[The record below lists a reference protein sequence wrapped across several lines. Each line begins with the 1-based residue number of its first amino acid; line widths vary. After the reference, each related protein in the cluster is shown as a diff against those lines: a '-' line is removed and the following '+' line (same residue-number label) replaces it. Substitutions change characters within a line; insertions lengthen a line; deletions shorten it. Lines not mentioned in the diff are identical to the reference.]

1 MRRIADAES
10 ASFGTGIISVVLPMG
25 IREAKVIILNITNR
39 SCWGTKEIITAD
51 VYGDTQ
57 EIIEDCLYAIE
68 SFIEEVMSDYNKE
81 EHYDYTDV
89 FEMENL
95 TDKYWIAA

>member
-1 MRRIADAES
+1 
-10 ASFGTGIISVVLPMG
+10 MG
-25 IREAKVIILNITNR
+25 HA
-39 SCWGTKEIITAD
+39 KEIITAD

-68 SFIEEVMSDYNKE
+68 PFIEEVMPTYNKE
-81 EHYDYTDV
+81 KYYDYSDV

-95 TDKYWIAA
+95 TDEYWIAAWP

>member
-1 MRRIADAES
+1 MQKNKPDKA
-10 ASFGTGIISVVLPMG
+10 FGDFGCQTS
-25 IREAKVIILNITNR
+25 
-39 SCWGTKEIITAD
+39 EIITAD

-68 SFIEEVMSDYNKE
+68 PFIEEVMPDCNKE
-81 EHYDYTDV
+81 EYYDHTDV

-95 TDKYWIAA
+95 TDEYWIAA

>member
-1 MRRIADAES
+1 MTENDLPNIHFHQLRNTYSTLLMKND
-10 ASFGTGIISVVLPMG
+10 FNVKGISNLMG
-25 IREAKVIILNITNR
+25 HA
-39 SCWGTKEIITAD
+39 KEIITAD

-68 SFIEEVMSDYNKE
+68 PFIEEVMPDYNKE
-81 EHYDYTDV
+81 EYYDYTDV

-95 TDKYWIAA
+95 TDEYWIAA